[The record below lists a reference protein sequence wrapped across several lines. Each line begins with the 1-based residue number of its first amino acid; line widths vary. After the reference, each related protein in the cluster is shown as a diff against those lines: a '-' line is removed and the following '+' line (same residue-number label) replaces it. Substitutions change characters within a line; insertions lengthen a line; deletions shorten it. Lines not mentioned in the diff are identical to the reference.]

1 MFNNPYIMYPY
12 PQIFNGINTARG
24 IRNINLFSRIKN
36 GIKTINWTGLINN
49 TSKTLGIINQTIPMV
64 KQVGPVMNN
73 MKSML
78 KLASVFK
85 DETDKPKPIN
95 TNRNIS
101 NNNNTKASTPT
112 NNNQKDYSPTFF
124 IPS

>member
-1 MFNNPYIMYPY
+1 MFNNPYYMYSY
-12 PQIFNGINTARG
+12 PQMFNGINTVRG
-24 IRNINLFSRIKN
+24 IRNINLFSKIRN
-36 GIKTINWTGLINN
+36 GIKAINWTGLINN

-64 KQVGPVMNN
+64 KQVGPMMNN

-85 DETDKPKPIN
+85 DETDKPIIN
-95 TNRNIS
+95 K
-101 NNNNTKASTPT
+101 NNTKTSTPT
-112 NNNQKDYSPTFF
+112 NYNQKDYSPTFF